1 MFLLSPTRVSH
12 MCYLIVAKKRK
23 SLNNIPRSIA
33 LRLRLIINTE
43 EKFNSRSIEYKNY
56 LIARDFKPYQS
67 LNELLAPSL
76 YPNNKA
82 SRANSVTS
90 CNKCEIC

>member
-1 MFLLSPTRVSH
+1 MFLLSPTTVSH

-33 LRLRLIINTE
+33 LRLRLIIDTE

-67 LNELLAPSL
+67 LNELLSPSL

>member
-1 MFLLSPTRVSH
+1 MFLLSPTTVSH

-33 LRLRLIINTE
+33 LRLRLIIDTE